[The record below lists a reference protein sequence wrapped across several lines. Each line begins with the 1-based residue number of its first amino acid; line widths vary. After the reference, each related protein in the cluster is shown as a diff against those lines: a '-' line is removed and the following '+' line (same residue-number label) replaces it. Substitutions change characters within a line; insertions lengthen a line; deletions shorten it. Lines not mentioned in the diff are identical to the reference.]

1 MTNEPKIR
9 DLYQDYVQ
17 GRIDFEDLVEAA
29 NTFLAGY
36 EARRTTWKAP
46 ANETP
51 GEPRNVATAVNNEP
65 RMREL
70 YQEYLHG
77 GVTYEQL
84 VETANRRLAR
94 WEAEQAA
101 LEPPAAEPR
110 VSEPG
115 S

>member
-9 DLYQDYVQ
+9 DLYQEYLQ

-29 NTFLAGY
+29 NTFLARY

-46 ANETP
+46 ANEAP
-51 GEPRNVATAVNNEP
+51 VEARNVATALNNGP

-70 YQEYLHG
+70 YQEYLDG
-77 GVTYEQL
+77 GVTYEHL

-101 LEPPAAEPR
+101 LEARAAEPR
-110 VSEPG
+110 PSEPG